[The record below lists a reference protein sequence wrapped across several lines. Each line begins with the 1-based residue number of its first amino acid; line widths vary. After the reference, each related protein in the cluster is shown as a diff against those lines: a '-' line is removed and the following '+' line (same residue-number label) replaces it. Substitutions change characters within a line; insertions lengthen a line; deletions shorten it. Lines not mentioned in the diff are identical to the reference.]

1 VDTQGVM
8 LKESVEL
15 LIKVIVQG
23 VELAC
28 KIKKLM
34 LFTVLKLASQWIIV
48 SSIVVKP
55 GCKA

>member
-8 LKESVEL
+8 LKESVAL

-23 VELAC
+23 VELDC

-48 SSIVVKP
+48 LSIVVKQ